1 MASQGVRSIVGD
13 FPNWKS
19 TPAQKKALEKMVMQ
33 TKETQA
39 PTQEELEKMKCDDG
53 GALPETWQVL

>member
-53 GALPETWQVL
+53 GAMPETW